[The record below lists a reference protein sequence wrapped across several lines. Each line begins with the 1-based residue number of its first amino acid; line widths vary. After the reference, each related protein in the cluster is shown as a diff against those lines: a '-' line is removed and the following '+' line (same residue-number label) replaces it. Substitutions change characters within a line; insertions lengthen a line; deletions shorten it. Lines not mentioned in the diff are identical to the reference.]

1 MADKKPI
8 EEYEYKSKEERLA
21 MLKKTAREINKEHG
35 LDTLHF
41 ANEHPDI
48 ERIPF
53 GMKEFDDLTG
63 GGIPHGNFFTVWG
76 APGCGKSTI
85 AHMLTASAQN
95 QGKLAYYIALE
106 PYDQARA
113 IQFGVNVDSLMIGQF
128 PKAEQSLDTIIEFS
142 RKRLVDFIILDSIHS
157 LSPEGEQEDKKG
169 EKSVA
174 DDTMALLARKLSQ
187 FFRMAI
193 DPVKRGNVAVL
204 MIGQTRMNLG
214 GYVVIEKLSGGN
226 ALHHYSKGILQ
237 MSKGQKADAPTEKK
251 ATGDLTPGGNTS
263 YETVQIGFDCSIK
276 INKCQIEGMSS
287 EGTNLHLPY
296 YYDTGFYLPTHI
308 KEQIAQEEKEISQQ
322 TKVEETPLPQPQEP
336 KKKRGRPRKESNNEQ
351 KQS

>member
-8 EEYEYKSKEERLA
+8 EGYEFKSKEERLA

-53 GMKEFDDLTG
+53 GIKELDELTG

-85 AHMLTASAQN
+85 AHILTASAQN
-95 QGKLAYYIALE
+95 QGKLVYYIALE

-113 IQFGVNVDSLMIGQF
+113 VQFGVNVDNLLIGQF

-214 GYVVIEKLSGGN
+214 GYVVFEKLSGGN

-237 MSKGQKADAPTEKK
+237 MSKGQKADAPSKKK
-251 ATGDLTPGGNTS
+251 ATGDLTPGGNLS
-263 YETVQIGFDCSIK
+263 YETIQIGFDCSIK
-276 INKCQIEGMSS
+276 VNKCQIEGMGS
-287 EGTNLHLPY
+287 EGTNIHLPY
-296 YYDTGFYLPTHI
+296 YYDTGFYLPVHI
-308 KEQIAQEEKEISQQ
+308 KEQIVQEEKEISEQI
-322 TKVEETPLPQPQEP
+322 KVDEAP
-336 KKKRGRPRKESNNEQ
+336 KKRGRPKKEENDEP
-351 KQS
+351 KQP